1 MNYKFQI
8 DNQNKKDYIENIK
21 SHFLD
26 NLRHLPFAPSVQMN
40 DVPPDVLTFDDYGE
54 EEEKNQ
60 DNSGFNVT
68 KAGIMSKEHQAEYYA
83 AEKDVDRDDP
93 DAMRPHKVWSLAF
106 LSSKFILDQIF
117 SVWNFK
123 R

>member
-60 DNSGFNVT
+60 DTTKIIELLIIIIGTIIKSFFRPGPPKLVNNV
-68 KAGIMSKEHQAEYYA
+68 S
-83 AEKDVDRDDP
+83 
-93 DAMRPHKVWSLAF
+93 
-106 LSSKFILDQIF
+106 
-117 SVWNFK
+117 
-123 R
+123 

>member
-1 MNYKFQI
+1 M
-8 DNQNKKDYIENIK
+8 
-21 SHFLD
+21 D

-68 KAGIMSKEHQAEYYA
+68 KAGILSKEHQAEYYA
-83 AEKDVDRDDP
+83 AEKDVDRDDR
-93 DAMRPHKVWSLAF
+93 DAMRPHQV
-106 LSSKFILDQIF
+106 
-117 SVWNFK
+117 
-123 R
+123 